1 MWAPV
6 PRRHSLVLVGHV
18 LCGDFGRPVW
28 GPGGFAPYTVL
39 PFVCPV
45 IAFLLAWFGIGIS
58 KLTPEEIA
66 EELQS

>member
-1 MWAPV
+1 MFYV
-6 PRRHSLVLVGHV
+6 ETLGV
-18 LCGDFGRPVW
+18 PVW

-66 EELQS
+66 EELQELTEEEEEAFQE